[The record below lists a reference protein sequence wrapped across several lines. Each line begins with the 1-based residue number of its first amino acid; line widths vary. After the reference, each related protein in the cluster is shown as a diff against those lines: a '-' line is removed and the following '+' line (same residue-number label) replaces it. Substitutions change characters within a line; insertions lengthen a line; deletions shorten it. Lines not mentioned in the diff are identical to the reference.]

1 MNLKKM
7 KKISAFA
14 ILALLALADFA
25 GHAVA
30 AQSTGAKKLL
40 NRPLKLGHYSSACES
55 YFFAAEMLGLYEK
68 NGLEVEFIRVDN
80 NIAKEG
86 IVSGKLDVTDG
97 VLQSWLK
104 PIEQGLD
111 VKFTLGLHQGCMSS
125 TVLTDSPYKSITDLK
140 GKTIGV
146 SAPIGSG
153 AMNYL
158 YRTILHAGLDPVK
171 DYEWVAYDM
180 AALPNALDTG
190 KVDAI
195 VGPDSI
201 LYGKVK
207 NGEHRFLT
215 VMATDKYLDDELCCL
230 LAFSPVFIKEHPEVA
245 KVITRILYE
254 AAEYTDAHKEE
265 VVRYEHAKGYINGTL
280 EDNLAVVAPYRFK
293 PSVAVGLRSFENSFR
308 DYQATGIIEK
318 GVDLKKVVDRAF
330 IIYDDIDKK

>member
-1 MNLKKM
+1 MRSN
-7 KKISAFA
+7 KIFSLT
-14 ILALLALADFA
+14 ILALLTIASFA
-25 GHAVA
+25 EQAAAAAAAGAV
-30 AQSTGAKKLL
+30 KKILD
-40 NRPLKLGHYSSACES
+40 RPLKLGHYSAACES
-55 YFFAAEMLGLYEK
+55 YFFAAEMLGLYEE
-68 NGLEVEFIRVDN
+68 NGLDVEFIRVDN

-125 TVLTDSPYKSITDLK
+125 VVLADSPYKSIADLK

-171 DYEWVAYDM
+171 DYEWVAFDIG
-180 AALPNALDTG
+180 ALPTALDSH
-190 KVDAI
+190 KVEAI
-195 VGPDSI
+195 VGGDAT

-207 NGEHRFLT
+207 TGQHRFLT
-215 VMATDKYLDDELCCL
+215 VMATDEYLEEELCCL
-230 LAFSPVFIKEHPEVA
+230 LAFSPVFIKEHPDVA
-245 KVITRILYE
+245 KVITKIMYE
-254 AAEYTDAHKEE
+254 AAEYTNSHKEE
-265 VVRYEHAKGYINGTL
+265 VVRYEHSMGYINGTL
-280 EDNLAVVAPYRFK
+280 EDNLAVIAPYRFE
-293 PSVAVGLRSFENSFR
+293 PSVAIGLRSFEDSFR
-308 DYQATGIIEK
+308 DYQATGIIDK